1 LYHGKYLVTK
11 VEKLSSRRIT
21 NIKQGTMK
29 AITREIQQQMTPDD
43 ALARLKEGNLR
54 FVEGKMLQRN
64 LPQQVQ
70 ETSGDQFPFAAVLG
84 CIDSRAPAEHIF
96 DQGIGDIF
104 STRIAG
110 NIVNDD
116 ILGSLEFACKVSG
129 AKLVLV
135 LGHTACGAVSAA
147 CKSVKLG
154 NLTSLLAKIKPAV
167 EEFSDPVLHIDKVA
181 AHNVLHSVTQ
191 IRQRSRILA
200 EMEAEDEI
208 QIIGAMYDVAN
219 GKVEIL
225 QQ

>member
-1 LYHGKYLVTK
+1 
-11 VEKLSSRRIT
+11 
-21 NIKQGTMK
+21 MK
-29 AITREIQQQMTPDD
+29 AITREIQQQMTPND
-43 ALARLKEGNLR
+43 ALARLAEGNLR
-54 FVEGKMLQRN
+54 FVEGKMLRRD
-64 LPQQVQ
+64 LSQQVQ
-70 ETSGDQFPFAAVLG
+70 ETSGDQFPFAAILG

-110 NIVNDD
+110 NIVNED
-116 ILGSLEFACKVSG
+116 ILGSLEFACKVAG

-147 CKSVKLG
+147 CNSVKLG

-181 AHNVLHSVTQ
+181 AHNVQNSVAQ
-191 IRQRSRILA
+191 IRQKSKILA
-200 EMEAEDEI
+200 EMEVKGK
-208 QIIGAMYDVAN
+208 IIITGAMYDVAN
-219 GKVEIL
+219 GKVEML